1 MSGNHQSGRKMK
13 PIAQH
18 LENGTFRKAR
28 HGKKLA
34 ALMAMS
40 ATTPATSTLA
50 IIGSFSD
57 EEKQIADVLLKVLPN
72 IPPRMSVPF
81 QTFVED
87 LALYRRTMAD
97 IQAQGLY
104 EDGSQG
110 QRVLSSA
117 FKARTEVLNHLR
129 KDFSAF
135 ALSAGEQADIMNTA
149 SRIQERQAI
158 RDRMKK
164 PDFRNCKPLE

>member
-18 LENGTFRKAR
+18 LENGTFRPGR

-40 ATTPATSTLA
+40 ATTPATGTLS

-57 EEKQIADVLLKVLPN
+57 EEKQIADTLLKVLPN

-81 QTFVED
+81 QVFVED

-97 IQAQGLY
+97 IQTQGLY
-104 EDGSQG
+104 EVGSQG
-110 QRVLSSA
+110 QRVPSAA

-149 SRIQERQAI
+149 SRIRERNEKY
-158 RDRMKK
+158 DRMRK
-164 PDFRNCKPLE
+164 PDMSEGKPLE